1 MERAREI
8 TGLNVTARGIISAF
22 RVARY
27 DVTTPD
33 ADGYSEIST
42 RDLPRDLTAWELAQI
57 IDLTIRAPN
66 YVVRR
71 DFAPVA
77 HLFKP
82 VGE

>member
-1 MERAREI
+1 MLEVRADGQ
-8 TGLNVTARGIISAF
+8 THLVKAF
-22 RVARY
+22 RVAHY
-27 DVTTPD
+27 DLKAPD

-42 RDLPRDLTAWELAQI
+42 RNLPRDVTAWELAQI

-71 DFAPVA
+71 DFAAVA

-82 VGE
+82 VAGEDV